1 MDTLIALSILI
12 SMSLAFS
19 LIVARVV
26 RKRTIHQV
34 ITVMN
39 KQAEDIV
46 HRIHFNNDLPHSE
59 RLPFD
64 WELEERF
71 DSIVKGFN
79 P

>member
-1 MDTLIALSILI
+1 MDTLISLSILI

-34 ITVMN
+34 ITVVN
-39 KQAEDIV
+39 KQAEDIAN
-46 HRIHFNNDLPHSE
+46 RIQRNNDLPDSE

-71 DSIVKGFN
+71 DSIVKRFN

>member
-19 LIVARVV
+19 LMVARVV
-26 RKRTIHQV
+26 RTRTIHQV
-34 ITVMN
+34 ITIVN
-39 KQAEDIV
+39 KQAEDIAN
-46 HRIHFNNDLPHSE
+46 RIQFNNDLPHSE

-71 DSIVKGFN
+71 DSIVKEFK